1 MIDLDKL
8 LALDKPETAN
18 KMLDYLFARIDDQL
32 FTENHDPIHA
42 FLKEIE
48 LDKISIQLGV
58 GILSITKPL
67 GRCDSRVLFSS
78 RFRKKI
84 TKTEPRERVER
95 LLSGLEEKLW
105 TTEEIILTQPMTAP
119 TRLHFDFVYENKE
132 SEE

>member
-18 KMLDYLFARIDDQL
+18 EMLDYLFARIDDQL

-42 FLKEIE
+42 FLKEID

-95 LLSGLEEKLW
+95 LLSGIEEKED
-105 TTEEIILTQPMTAP
+105 EE
-119 TRLHFDFVYENKE
+119 
-132 SEE
+132 

>member
-1 MIDLDKL
+1 MIDIDKL

-18 KMLDYLFARIDDQL
+18 EMLDYLFARIDDQL

-42 FLKEIE
+42 FLKEID

-67 GRCDSRVLFSS
+67 GRCDSRIIFSS

-95 LLSGLEEKLW
+95 LLSGLEEK
-105 TTEEIILTQPMTAP
+105 EE
-119 TRLHFDFVYENKE
+119 D
-132 SEE
+132 EE